1 MYFLDSDICIE
12 LLRGRLPYAYELMR
26 QSDPRLFG
34 IPAIV
39 EAELRTGAR
48 KSDHPQKNML
58 LVERFLAPFA
68 RIPFDSDCAREYAK
82 ARARLGRTGQSIG
95 PNDLLIAATALA
107 QGATLV
113 TRNVREFSRV
123 DGLEI
128 EDWAEVDL

>member
-12 LLRGRLPYAYELMR
+12 LLRGELPYAYAVMR

-34 IPAIV
+34 VPAIV

-82 ARARLGRTGQSIG
+82 VRARLERTGQSVG
-95 PNDLLIAATALA
+95 PNGLLIASTALA
-107 QGATLV
+107 RGATLV